1 MLDPDAIA
9 AIEEEV
15 AGIVATAADFAA
27 NSPHPEVSTLFD
39 YTYATPVANDSRRLP
54 GQPLFEPLP
63 LPASAATASA
73 ATASAATQ
81 ANATTTP
88 PAAGASA

>member
-1 MLDPDAIA
+1 
-9 AIEEEV
+9 
-15 AGIVATAADFAA
+15 
-27 NSPHPEVSTLFD
+27 VSTLFD

-63 LPASAATASA
+63 LPAT
-73 ATASAATQ
+73 
-81 ANATTTP
+81 ANAAAAATP